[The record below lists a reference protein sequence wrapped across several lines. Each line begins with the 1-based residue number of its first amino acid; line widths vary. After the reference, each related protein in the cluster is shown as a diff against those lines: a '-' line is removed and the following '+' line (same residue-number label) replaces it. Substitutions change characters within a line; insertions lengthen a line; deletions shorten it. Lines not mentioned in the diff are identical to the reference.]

1 MSIKEK
7 FKLIKDIERRNSGYF
22 YPGLREAEKQ
32 RSAAT
37 ANEKPDF
44 IGSAP
49 NYGKFEGWTPEE
61 VLVWLNID

>member
-1 MSIKEK
+1 MAKK
-7 FKLIKDIERRNSGYF
+7 R
-22 YPGLREAEKQ
+22 YPGIEEAEQ
-32 RSAAT
+32 ERSKSHPAD
-37 ANEKPDF
+37 EEPDF